1 KHSAENN
8 NFFSNC
14 AESWVELVPDPPLAA
29 RTTPTP
35 FSITGEREYL
45 RLLREAQR
53 DSTHSSAK
61 HSLASSR
68 RDTPRDSPKSPPN
81 SPNTELSTED
91 ELKGVYIN
99 YGCNKG
105 RLIYGTVNKASR
117 RRLVALSFKSVR
129 FAATAF
135 PTSWIPT
142 RRRRWR
148 EEKRGRDSTRGG
160 EGELLEKNTDWIYEW
175 SSRPDQAPPK
185 DWKFKHPLG
194 SKRKTYSIRTAKV
207 GKNGLFSKEVIYT
220 LFFTNLLSLLIGTG
234 LGVLLTRRGL
244 MMSRVAI
251 E

>member
-1 KHSAENN
+1 
-8 NFFSNC
+8 
-14 AESWVELVPDPPLAA
+14 ESWVELVPDQPLAA

-68 RDTPRDSPKSPPN
+68 RDTPRDSKKRSVVSQRRGMTIRTHGELFFFSRASSSSVGAQGRVDKSCRRRVTLLSPKSPPN

-99 YGCNKG
+99 YGCNK
-105 RLIYGTVNKASR
+105 
-117 RRLVALSFKSVR
+117 
-129 FAATAF
+129 
-135 PTSWIPT
+135 
-142 RRRRWR
+142 
-148 EEKRGRDSTRGG
+148 